1 MNLRTLRT
9 IIELFEASSAVEME
23 LDNSTIGKLKLRRPE
38 AGGAVVTPA
47 VLPDLPSVA
56 PAKAVGATAP
66 PSAPAESQADANL
79 SMVNSPFV
87 GTFYRSPNP
96 DSDPFISVG
105 DRVKKGQT
113 VCIVEA
119 MKLMN
124 ELEADCDGVIE
135 AILVE
140 NGTPVEHGQPV
151 ISIRPA

>member
-38 AGGAVVTPA
+38 AGGVAPA
-47 VLPDLPSVA
+47 PARLPELASVA
-56 PAKAVGATAP
+56 PVAAAS
-66 PSAPAESQADANL
+66 PSAAPAPAQTAADDPSLSQ
-79 SMVNSPFV
+79 VNSPFV

-96 DSDPFISVG
+96 DSDPFVSVG

-113 VCIVEA
+113 VCIIEA

-124 ELEADCDGVIE
+124 ELEAEVSGEVVE
-135 AILVE
+135 LLVD
-140 NGTPVEHGQPV
+140 NGTPVEFGQVLMRVKPG
-151 ISIRPA
+151 

>member
-23 LDNSTIGKLKLRRPE
+23 LDNATIGKLKLRRPE
-38 AGGAVVTPA
+38 AGGAPVA
-47 VLPDLPSVA
+47 AARLPEI
-56 PAKAVGATAP
+56 
-66 PSAPAESQADANL
+66 PSALPVQAASIPATEAQPAAAEDDSL
-79 SMVNSPFV
+79 VSVNSPFV
-87 GTFYRSPNP
+87 GTFYESPNP
-96 DSDPFISVG
+96 DSPPFVTVG
-105 DRVKKGQT
+105 DRVSKGQT

-124 ELEADCDGVIE
+124 ELEAECDGVIE
-135 AILVE
+135 AILVK

>member
-23 LDNSTIGKLKLRRPE
+23 LDNATIGKLKLRRPE
-38 AGGAVVTPA
+38 AGGTAATP
-47 VLPDLPSVA
+47 VRLPEIPSALPAQTISSA
-56 PAKAVGATAP
+56 AAQAQP
-66 PSAPAESQADANL
+66 APAEDDSL
-79 SMVNSPFV
+79 VSVNSPFV
-87 GTFYRSPNP
+87 GTFYESPNP
-96 DSDPFISVG
+96 DSPPFVAVG
-105 DRVKKGQT
+105 DRVSKGQT

-124 ELEADCDGVIE
+124 ELEAECDGVVE
-135 AILVE
+135 AILVK

>member
-38 AGGAVVTPA
+38 VGGAVVSPA
-47 VLPDLPSVA
+47 VLPELPSIAPIKAASATAQPAA
-56 PAKAVGATAP
+56 PAAP
-66 PSAPAESQADANL
+66 QDDANL
-79 SMVNSPFV
+79 STVNSPFV

-96 DSDPFISVG
+96 DSDPFVSVG

-124 ELEADCDGVIE
+124 ELEADCDGVVE

>member
-38 AGGAVVTPA
+38 IGGTV
-47 VLPDLPSVA
+47 VA
-56 PAKAVGATAP
+56 PAALPELPSIAPVQAAAATAP
-66 PSAPAESQADANL
+66 SASAVSQDDTNL
-79 SMVNSPFV
+79 NTVNSPFV

-96 DSDPFISVG
+96 ESDPFVSVG

-124 ELEADCDGVIE
+124 ELEADCDGVVE

>member
-38 AGGAVVTPA
+38 IGGTVVTPA
-47 VLPDLPSVA
+47 VLPELPSTA
-56 PAKAVGATAP
+56 PAQAASATV
-66 PSAPAESQADANL
+66 PSAAAVSLDDTNL
-79 SMVNSPFV
+79 NTVNSPFV

-96 DSDPFISVG
+96 ESDPFVSVG

-124 ELEADCDGVIE
+124 ELEADCDGVVE

>member
-38 AGGAVVTPA
+38 AGGVAPA
-47 VLPDLPSVA
+47 PARLPELASVA
-56 PAKAVGATAP
+56 PVTAAS
-66 PSAPAESQADANL
+66 PSAAPAPAQTAADDPSLSQ
-79 SMVNSPFV
+79 VNSPFV

-96 DSDPFISVG
+96 DSDPFVSVG

-113 VCIVEA
+113 VCIIEA

-124 ELEADCDGVIE
+124 ELEAECDGVVE

-140 NGTPVEHGQPV
+140 NGSPVEHGQPV

>member
-38 AGGAVVTPA
+38 AGGTVITPA
-47 VLPDLPSVA
+47 ALPELPSTV
-56 PAKAVGATAP
+56 PAKATTATTPPTAP
-66 PSAPAESQADANL
+66 VASQDDVNL
-79 SMVNSPFV
+79 STVNSPFV

-96 DSDPFISVG
+96 DSDPFVSVG

-135 AILVE
+135 AIMVE

>member
-38 AGGAVVTPA
+38 VGGAVVSPA
-47 VLPDLPSVA
+47 ILPELPSIA
-56 PAKAVGATAP
+56 PAKAASVTAP
-66 PSAPAESQADANL
+66 PAAPAASEDDANL
-79 SMVNSPFV
+79 STVNSPFV

-96 DSDPFISVG
+96 DSDPFVSVG

-124 ELEADCDGVIE
+124 ELEADCDGVVE